1 MTIHEVA
8 EKDLDDWLQLALELW
23 PDYDAADMQAILGT
37 IGQSPREAG
46 FLARDEG
53 GKAIG
58 FMNLSLRVDYV
69 PGASHT
75 PVAYLEGIYVQPD
88 WQAQGIGRALIS
100 RAEQWAREQGC
111 TELASDVLVDN
122 PLGQTFH
129 ERSGFTEVER
139 VVSYIK
145 AV

>member
-37 IGQSPREAG
+37 IDQSPREAG
-46 FLARDEG
+46 FLARDER

-58 FMNLSLRVDYV
+58 FMNLSLRIDYV
-69 PGASHT
+69 PGASQT

-88 WQAQGIGRALIS
+88 RQDQGIGRALIS

-111 TELASDVLVDN
+111 TELASDVLFDN
-122 PLGQTFH
+122 QLGQAFH
-129 ERSGFTEVER
+129 KRSGFTEVER
-139 VVSYIK
+139 VVFYIK
-145 AV
+145 QV